1 MKKTIIAVACAAFIS
16 TGAMAKPTSH
26 NAPKSNNGHT
36 VHIVNKT
43 TPRPA
48 PHVNNKPVQHHAS
61 HHRPA
66 PVVAHVRPTP
76 PPPAHH
82 HHHHDS
88 GAILLGDALIAF
100 AILAS
105 NAM

>member
-16 TGAMAKPTSH
+16 TGAMAKPASH
-26 NAPKSNNGHT
+26 NAPKPHNGHT
-36 VHIVNKT
+36 VHMVDNHAPK
-43 TPRPA
+43 PA
-48 PHVNNKPVQHHAS
+48 PHKNHKSVHHTS

-66 PVVAHVRPTP
+66 PVVAYVRPTP
-76 PPPAHH
+76 PPPPHH
-82 HHHHDS
+82 HHHYDA
-88 GAILLGDALIAF
+88 GTALLGDVIIAF

>member
-1 MKKTIIAVACAAFIS
+1 MKKTLIVVAMATFVS
-16 TGAMAKPTSH
+16 TGAMAKSTPQH
-26 NAPKSNNGHT
+26 NAPKPQNGHI
-36 VHIVNKT
+36 VHMVNKN
-43 TPRPA
+43 TPKLA
-48 PHVNNKPVQHHAS
+48 PRANHVNMHQPE

-66 PVVAHVRPTP
+66 PVVAYVRPTP

-82 HHHHDS
+82 HSNNS